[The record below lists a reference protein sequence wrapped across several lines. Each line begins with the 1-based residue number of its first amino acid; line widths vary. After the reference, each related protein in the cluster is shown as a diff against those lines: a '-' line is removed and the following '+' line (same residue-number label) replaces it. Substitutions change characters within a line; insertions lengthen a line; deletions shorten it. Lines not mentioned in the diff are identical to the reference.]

1 MRWRA
6 LDVDYELYGKDLVDS
21 IRTSEQISK
30 ILGKSSPIGFNYEL
44 FLDENEKKNYLEFFY
59 YSIREGVQKKLLF

>member
-44 FLDENEKKNYLEFFY
+44 FLDENGEKISKSKGNGMTIDL
-59 YSIREGVQKKLLF
+59 SLIHI